1 MSRILAFSGK
11 KQSGKNTLCNFLHG
25 QQLRAF
31 GVIDGF
37 EITTDGQLVV
47 DTILRDEDGKEKK
60 GKGFIDI
67 TRTDLEFA
75 VWAMDNVWPFVKHY
89 AFATT
94 LKDICIGL
102 FDLDRS
108 AMYGTD
114 EEKNTETKYNWENMP
129 TKIKGKTGPMTGR
142 DFIQYFGTDICRK
155 ILPDVWTNRAIKDIQ
170 MEESKLAIISDARF
184 VNEVEAVKN
193 AGGKVI
199 RLTRSIAKDAH
210 ESELAL
216 DNYNDFDAIIDT
228 ENLSIE
234 ESCQALTKILEEW
247 GWSTSELILANQE
260 VLPPPPRKQT
270 VTTIR

>member
-31 GVIDGF
+31 GIIDGF
-37 EITTDGQLVV
+37 EITTDGELVV
-47 DTILRDEDGKEKK
+47 DTILRDEDGREKR

-94 LKDICIGL
+94 LKDIAMGL
-102 FDLDRS
+102 FELEKS
-108 AMYGTD
+108 SVYGTD
-114 EEKNTETKYNWENMP
+114 EDKNKPTQYKWEDMP
-129 TKIKGKTGPMTGR
+129 TKVKGKTGAMSGR
-142 DFIQYFGTDICRK
+142 DFIQYFGTEICRK
-155 ILPDVWTNRAIKDIQ
+155 IFSEVWTSRTLKDIQ
-170 MEESKLAIISDARF
+170 LEESKLAIISDARF

-199 RLTRSIAKDAH
+199 RLTRSVAKDNH
-210 ESELAL
+210 ESESAL
-216 DNYNDFDAIIDT
+216 DNYTEFDAVIDT
-228 ENLSIE
+228 ENLNIE

-260 VLPPPPRKQT
+260 VLPAPPRKQT

>member
-31 GVIDGF
+31 GIIDGF
-37 EITTDGQLVV
+37 EITTQGEFVV
-47 DTILRDEDGKEKK
+47 DTILRDDDGKEKR
-60 GKGFIDI
+60 GQGFIDI
-67 TRTDLEFA
+67 TRTDIEFA
-75 VWAMDNVWPFVKHY
+75 MWAMENVWPFVKHY
-89 AFATT
+89 AFAST

-102 FDLDRS
+102 FNLDKAS
-108 AMYGTD
+108 VYGTD
-114 EEKNTETKYNWENMP
+114 EEKNKPTQYKWEDMP
-129 TKIKGKTGPMTGR
+129 TKIKGKTGFMTGR

-155 ILPDVWTNRAIKDIQ
+155 IFSEVWTNRTIKDIQ
-170 MEESKLAIISDARF
+170 VEESKLAIISDARF
-184 VNEVEAVKN
+184 VNEVEAIKS

-199 RLTRSIAKDAH
+199 RLTRNVAGTDAH

-216 DNYNDFDAIIDT
+216 DGYDNFDAIIDT

-247 GWSTSELILANQE
+247 GWSTSELILNKQE
-260 VLPPPPRKQT
+260 EIPRRQT
-270 VTTIR
+270 VTSIK

>member
-37 EITTDGQLVV
+37 EITTDGELVV
-47 DTILRDEDGKEKK
+47 DTILRDEDGKEKR

-94 LKDICIGL
+94 LKDIAMGL
-102 FDLDRS
+102 FELEKS
-108 AMYGTD
+108 SVYGTD
-114 EEKNTETKYNWENMP
+114 EEKNKPTQYTWEDMP
-129 TKIKGKTGPMTGR
+129 TKVKGKTGAMSGR
-142 DFIQYFGTDICRK
+142 DFIQYFGTEICRK
-155 ILPDVWTNRAIKDIQ
+155 IFSEVWTSRTIKDIQ
-170 MEESKLAIISDARF
+170 LEESKLAIISDARF

-199 RLTRSIAKDAH
+199 RLTRSVAKDNH
-210 ESELAL
+210 QSESAL
-216 DNYNDFDAIIDT
+216 DNYTEFDAVIDT
-228 ENLSIE
+228 QNLNIE

-247 GWSTSELILANQE
+247 GWSTSELILANKE
-260 VLPPPPRKQT
+260 VLPEPPRKQT